1 MSDLANTRAKNEQKH
16 FVLNSTLPN
25 NKMRGSWQAI
35 FRSAPMHL
43 LRSGYAALEYEI
55 AEERVS
61 ALARLGQ
68 RLEAALT
75 ALAACP
81 RAANSDRNT
90 RDGLVEQA
98 GYALWLFVVQREACG
113 LNKID
118 HVIQVYGVPNEVLAR
133 MGPLAMP
140 SMHPTK
146 TMRVAEARA
155 PMF

>member
-1 MSDLANTRAKNEQKH
+1 MH
-16 FVLNSTLPN
+16 V
-25 NKMRGSWQAI
+25 
-35 FRSAPMHL
+35 FRSA
-43 LRSGYAALEYEI
+43 YATLEYEI

-68 RLEAALT
+68 RLEAALA

-81 RAANSDRNT
+81 RTANSDRNI
-90 RDGLVEQA
+90 RQGLVEQA

-118 HVIQVYGVPNEVLAR
+118 HVIQVYGVPNEVVAR

-140 SMHPTK
+140 SMHPTG
-146 TMRVAEARA
+146 TTGIAEARA
-155 PMF
+155 PLF

>member
-1 MSDLANTRAKNEQKH
+1 MFSECADMALD
-16 FVLNSTLPN
+16 
-25 NKMRGSWQAI
+25 
-35 FRSAPMHL
+35 L
-43 LRSGYAALEYEI
+43 LRAGYATLEYEI

-61 ALARLGQ
+61 ALGRLGR

-81 RAANSDRNT
+81 RTTSSDRSIY
-90 RDGLVEQA
+90 DGLVEQA

-118 HVIQVYGVPNEVLAR
+118 HVIKVYGVPDEVVAR
-133 MGPLAMP
+133 MGPLARP
-140 SMHPTK
+140 STHPTRTK
-146 TMRVAEARA
+146 AVEVALP

>member
-1 MSDLANTRAKNEQKH
+1 
-16 FVLNSTLPN
+16 
-25 NKMRGSWQAI
+25 
-35 FRSAPMHL
+35 MHV
-43 LRSGYAALEYEI
+43 LRSGYAALDYEI
-55 AEERVS
+55 AEERAS

-68 RLEAALT
+68 RLEAALA

-81 RAANSDRNT
+81 RTANSDREI

-118 HVIQVYGVPNEVLAR
+118 HVIQAYGVPNEVIAR

-140 SMHPTK
+140 SVHPTG
-146 TMRVAEARA
+146 TMGVAEARV
-155 PMF
+155 PLF

>member
-1 MSDLANTRAKNEQKH
+1 
-16 FVLNSTLPN
+16 
-25 NKMRGSWQAI
+25 
-35 FRSAPMHL
+35 MHL
-43 LRSGYAALEYEI
+43 FRSGYATLEYEV
-55 AEERVS
+55 AEERAS

-68 RLEAALT
+68 RLETALT

-81 RAANSDRNT
+81 RTASSDREI

-140 SMHPTK
+140 RMHPTK
-146 TMRVAEARA
+146 TRGLAEARA